1 MPNQQQPSSAGQVIT
16 FPLAVLLFML
26 ALYALLRI
34 ALLAYT
40 GIDQVPLLLWP
51 AVMVKGIWFDVVV
64 GLTLLAPVL
73 VYEALIPNRLR
84 TSALHAKLRLLW
96 LFASVSVLLFGA
108 VSEFTFWIEFS
119 TRLNF
124 IALDYLIYTSEVI
137 GNIRESYPVGWIFGA
152 IALVGGLVTWA
163 MKARLLAAMTAPIT
177 MTQRAALVALAI
189 ALPTGLLW
197 SSSVEQMEGLKN
209 AYADELSGNGLFT
222 LAAAA
227 RRNELDYQKFYR
239 TMPADSAASTLKR
252 LGVSRESEAGLQ
264 RASLQ
269 KDAPASTAQYFTRTP
284 KNLVLVSI
292 ESLSASFLDS
302 YGATRN
308 LTPRLDQLA
317 REGLRFDRLFA
328 TGTRTVRGLEALS
341 LGTPPV
347 PGQAIVRRP
356 NNEHLNT
363 LGEILEHQGFD
374 TYFMYGGYGYFDN
387 MNAYFKAND
396 YQVIDRTDIPKE
408 KVVFENVWGVADEVL
423 FNTVID
429 QLDKRSDTSRPFFA
443 HVMTTTNHR
452 PFTYPDGRIDIP
464 SPGGRNGAVRY
475 TDYAIGKF
483 IDDAKSHPWFKDTLF
498 VFVADHCASVAGKT
512 SLPVK
517 SYHIPLILYSP
528 GNLKPGVHDKMLSQI
543 DIVPT
548 LVDAL
553 GQKGSGQFFGQSI
566 FRAASSGER
575 AFISNYQ
582 ELGYLKNGTLTVL
595 LPKRRVQSFH
605 IDPQTLES
613 TPAPVD
619 EKLLAEAIAYY
630 QSASADFRSGRL
642 RAPFYQNASVKVP
655 MQ

>member
-1 MPNQQQPSSAGQVIT
+1 MPNQQRPSSAGQIAAL
-16 FPLAVLLFML
+16 PLAILLFML
-26 ALYALLRI
+26 ALYAVLRI
-34 ALLAYT
+34 ALLVYT
-40 GIDQVPLLLWP
+40 GSEQVPLSLWP
-51 AVMVKGIWFDVVV
+51 AVMAKGVWFDLVV
-64 GLTLLAPVL
+64 GVTLLAPVL
-73 VYEALIPNRLR
+73 VYDAVMPNRVR
-84 TSALHAKLRLLW
+84 TSPLHAKLRLLW
-96 LFASVSVLLFGA
+96 LFASFSVLLFGA

-137 GNIRESYPVGWIFGA
+137 GNIRESYPVGWIVSA
-152 IALVGGLVTWA
+152 IALAGGLVTWMMQPRLRKA
-163 MKARLLAAMTAPIT
+163 MVAPIAPR
-177 MTQRAALVALAI
+177 QRVALA
-189 ALPTGLLW
+189 ALAVLLPTGLLW
-197 SSSVEQMEGLKN
+197 SSNVEQMDGLNN
-209 AYADELSGNGLFT
+209 AYANELSGNGLFT

-239 TMPADSAASTLKR
+239 TTPEETASSTLKR
-252 LGVSRESEAGLQ
+252 LGVPRASASGLQ
-264 RASLQ
+264 RVAVQ
-269 KDAPASTAQYFTRTP
+269 KESPVSTSPFFTRTP
-284 KNLVLVSI
+284 KNLVLVSV

-302 YGATRN
+302 YGASRN

-356 NNEHLNT
+356 NNDHLST
-363 LGEILEHQGFD
+363 LGEVLKHQGFD
-374 TYFMYGGYGYFDN
+374 TYFVYGGYGYFDN
-387 MNAYFKAND
+387 MNAYFQAND

-423 FNTVID
+423 FNSVIE
-429 QLDKRSDTSRPFFA
+429 QLDSRTDPSRPFFA
-443 HVMTTTNHR
+443 HVMTTSNHR
-452 PFTYPDGRIDIP
+452 PYTYPDGRIDIP
-464 SPGGRNGAVRY
+464 SPGGRSGAVRY

-517 SYHIPLILYSP
+517 SYHIPLVLYSP
-528 GNLKPGVHDKMLSQI
+528 GNLKPGVYSRMLSQI

-553 GQKGSGQFFGQSI
+553 GKRGSELFFGQSI
-566 FRAASSGER
+566 FRGQASAER

-582 ELGYLKNGTLTVL
+582 ELGYLKNDTLTVL
-595 LPKRRVQSFH
+595 LPKRRVQSFS
-605 IDPQTLES
+605 IDPKTLES

-619 EKLLAEAIAYY
+619 EQLLSEAIAYY
-630 QSASADFRSGRL
+630 QSAAGDFRSGHL
-642 RAPFYQNASVKVP
+642 RASFHQPGSKTASKY
-655 MQ
+655 

>member
-1 MPNQQQPSSAGQVIT
+1 MRNQQVSPSGSHHLI
-16 FPLAVLLFML
+16 FPSAVLAFML
-26 ALYALLRI
+26 ALYALLRL
-34 ALLAYT
+34 ALLFYT
-40 GIDQVPLLLWP
+40 GTEQVPVSLWP
-51 AVMVKGIWFDVVV
+51 VVMLKGVWFDLVVSM
-64 GLTLLAPVL
+64 TLLAPVL
-73 VYEALIPNRLR
+73 IYDALAPNRLR
-84 TSALHAKLRLLW
+84 ISTIHTKLRLLW
-96 LFASVSVLLFGA
+96 LFISVSVLLFGA

-137 GNIRESYPVGWIFGA
+137 GNIRESYPVGWILTAIGLTGA
-152 IALVGGLVTWA
+152 LITWLISV
-163 MKARLLAAMTAPIT
+163 RLKDTFTKPVVRQ
-177 MTQRAALVALAI
+177 QRAALLALAVL
-189 ALPTGLLW
+189 LPTALLW
-197 SSSVEQMEGLKN
+197 VSSVDQMQGLKN

-239 TMPADSAASTLKR
+239 TLPAEANESTLVK
-252 LGVSRESEAGLQ
+252 LGLHRGPAPGMQHVGLQ
-264 RASLQ
+264 RSE
-269 KDAPASTAQYFTRTP
+269 PASVSPYLSRAP

-292 ESLSASFLDS
+292 ESLSASFMDS

-308 LTPRLDQLA
+308 LTPKLDRLA

-356 NNEHLNT
+356 KNEHLNT
-363 LGEILEHQGFD
+363 IGELLKHQGFD
-374 TYFMYGGYGYFDN
+374 TFFVYGGYGYFDN
-387 MNAYFKAND
+387 MNAYFQAND
-396 YQVIDRTDIPKE
+396 YQVIDRTDIPK
-408 KVVFENVWGVADEVL
+408 KQVIFENVWGVADEVL
-423 FNTVID
+423 FNAVID
-429 QLDKRSDTSRPFFA
+429 KLDKRPDPSRPFFA
-443 HVMTTTNHR
+443 HVMTTSNHR
-452 PFTYPDGRIDIP
+452 PFTYPDGRVDIP
-464 SPGGRNGAVRY
+464 SPGGREGAVKY

-483 IDDAKSHPWFKDTLF
+483 IEDAKSHPWFKDTLF

-528 GNLKPGVHDKMLSQI
+528 GNVKPGVYSRMLSQI

-553 GQKGSGQFFGQSI
+553 GQRGSEMFFGQSI
-566 FRAASSGER
+566 FRQGQGSER

-595 LPKRRVQSFH
+595 LPKRRVQAFN
-605 IDPQTLES
+605 IDPKTFEA
-613 TPAPVD
+613 TPAAID
-619 EKLLAEAIAYY
+619 ESLLAEAVAYY
-630 QSASADFRSGRL
+630 QSASTDFRDGRL
-642 RAPFYQNASVKVP
+642 RATFHSDAQDASGKH
-655 MQ
+655 